1 MTKKILKA
9 VVTNVIFLILI
20 FGGASSSFNYGQ
32 APLKILVSN
41 DDGIEAPGIA
51 ALCAALSR
59 IGTVTVAAPTQN
71 YSGASHSMTFSDPI
85 FVTESERNGSKWFGI
100 KATPATC
107 VRLALGTLVETPD
120 LVVTGINRGENL
132 GKDTFYSA
140 TVGAAR
146 EAALKGI
153 PAIAVSLA
161 NGPKMDYG
169 PAAAFI
175 ADLVQN
181 IKKIP
186 FETIIFLNVNVP
198 NLPKDQ
204 LKGVMVVPQDMR
216 PALEAY
222 EKRVNPSGRIY
233 FWNIYKDLDAGE
245 KKTDVWAVRNGYI
258 SITPFQTDQ
267 TNAAAL
273 KQLESLKLSGWE
285 K

>member
-20 FGGASSSFNYGQ
+20 FGGASVSLDCGQ
-32 APLKILVSN
+32 APLKILISN

-51 ALCAALSR
+51 ALCEALSR

-71 YSGASHSMTFSDPI
+71 YSLTSHSKISSDPI
-85 FVTESERNGSKWFGI
+85 FVTESVRNGSKWFGV

-107 VRLALGTLVETPD
+107 VRLALESLVETPD
-120 LVVTGINRGENL
+120 LVVTGINKGENL
-132 GKDTFYSA
+132 GTVTFYSA

-146 EAALKGI
+146 EAALKRI

-169 PAAAFI
+169 PAAAFV

-181 IKKIP
+181 IKSIP

-204 LKGVMVVPQDMR
+204 IKGVMFVPQDMR
-216 PALEAY
+216 PANEAY
-222 EKRVNPSGRIY
+222 EKRVNPSGQIY
-233 FWNIYKDLDAGE
+233 FWNIFKDLDAGE
-245 KKTDVWAVRNGYI
+245 QKTDVWAVCNGYI

-267 TNAAAL
+267 TNSAAW
-273 KQLESLKLSGWE
+273 KQLESLKLSGWI